1 MRNPCRQS
9 GWLLRGGL
17 VARGGIVGWVVGVGL
32 GVASL
37 SAVTAQPPMPA
48 TTAMPEPPVVDRKSP
63 VPADA
68 PDRPA
73 RERFAIPNSDRHLFT
88 AIEDFKPVASEAD
101 NALEYLA
108 WCEFLLHAKQFSATE
123 LEEAGLRTLYA
134 IDLIKPLRGVYR
146 KQLIRFDGRLTS
158 LRRLEAPQFL
168 TDVSEVYEARFV
180 PLGESPLTPVSIVFL
195 DLPEALAAVRD
206 RHFRDWMPADAWIQA
221 AGYFFKTMAVP
232 GHSGDILVPL
242 LAGRSITPLADE
254 PVAPG
259 DDPTRIDKNKKI
271 FSFIRDKLKIANR
284 PQLNDFT
291 TPWEEAAAYDR
302 VLLHAARFSADEL
315 EKYAQTGIRYA
326 DLFLDSSAPGYRL
339 DLIKFEGR
347 LISLRRFETGPEVQ
361 AAGISH
367 YYEGWLIPA
376 DEYGGY
382 PLCIVFTEPLEG
394 LQPSG
399 RVNQWVT
406 FAGYYFKKLRYES
419 AEIDPDNPERRLD
432 KYAPLL
438 IGKRPIARRDPSHTS
453 PFTWGTFLNTTVLV
467 AAVLIVAGGGL
478 AWWYRR
484 GDRQVKEAMTHAR
497 NRNPFENPVSPSADW
512 Q

>member
-1 MRNPCRQS
+1 V
-9 GWLLRGGL
+9 GL
-17 VARGGIVGWVVGVGL
+17 V
-32 GVASL
+32 VATL
-37 SAVTAQPPMPA
+37 ATATAQPAMPP
-48 TTAMPEPPVVDRKSP
+48 TTTLPEPPAVDHKSP

-68 PDRPA
+68 PQKPA
-73 RERFAIPNSDRHLFT
+73 RERLAIPNPDRNLFT

-108 WCEFLLHAKQFSATE
+108 WCEFLLHAKQFSAAE

-146 KQLIRFDGRLTS
+146 KQLIRFEGRLTS
-158 LRRLEAPQFL
+158 LRRLEAPQAL
-168 TDVSEVYEARFV
+168 SDVVSEVYEARFV
-180 PLGESPLTPVSIVFL
+180 PLGESPLTPVAIVFF
-195 DLPEALAAVRD
+195 DLPETFAAVR
-206 RHFRDWMPADAWIQA
+206 HQNFREWMAVDGWIQA
-221 AGYFFKTMAVP
+221 AGYYFKTMTVP
-232 GHSGDILVPL
+232 GNAGEILVPL
-242 LAGRSITPLADE
+242 LAGKSITLLADE
-254 PVAPG
+254 PVDPG
-259 DDPTRIDKNKKI
+259 NDPTRIDKNKKI

-315 EKYAQTGIRYA
+315 EQYAQTGIRYA
-326 DLFLDSSAPGYRL
+326 DLFLDSSGPGYRL

-361 AAGISH
+361 AAGVSH

-438 IGKRPIARRDPSHTS
+438 IGKRPIARRDPSQTS
-453 PFTWGTFLNTTVLV
+453 PFTWGAFLNITVLFAV
-467 AAVLIVAGGGL
+467 VLIVAGGGL

-484 GDRQVKEAMTHAR
+484 GDRRAKETLTHAR

>member
-1 MRNPCRQS
+1 MGCA
-9 GWLLRGGL
+9 LGGL
-17 VARGGIVGWVVGVGL
+17 MLGWVAGV
-32 GVASL
+32 V
-37 SAVTAQPPMPA
+37 AQPPLPPPTTLPA
-48 TTAMPEPPVVDRKSP
+48 PPAVDHRSP

-68 PDRPA
+68 PHKPA
-73 RERFAIPNSDRHLFT
+73 RERFAIPNPDRNLFT

-108 WCEFLLHAKQFSATE
+108 WCEFLLHARQFTAAE
-123 LEEAGLRTLYA
+123 LEEAGLRSLYA

-146 KQLIRFDGRLTS
+146 QQLIRFDGRLTS

-168 TDVSEVYEARFV
+168 TDVPEVYEARFV
-180 PLGESPLTPVSIVFL
+180 PLGESPLTPVAIVFF
-195 DLPEALAAVRD
+195 DLPEAWAALR
-206 RHFRDWMPADAWIQA
+206 RHNFREWMPADAWIQA
-221 AGYFFKTMAVP
+221 AGYYFKTMTVP
-232 GHSGDILVPL
+232 GPNGDIFVPL
-242 LAGRSITPLADE
+242 LAGKSITPLAHE

-259 DDPTRIDKNKKI
+259 SDPTKIDKNKKI
-271 FSFIRDKLKIANR
+271 FSFIRDKVKIANR

-291 TPWEEAAAYDR
+291 SPWEEAAAYDR
-302 VLLHAARFSADEL
+302 VLLHAARFSAEEL
-315 EKYAQTGIRYA
+315 EKYAQTGVRYA
-326 DLFLDSSAPGYRL
+326 DLFLDSSAAGYRL

-361 AAGISH
+361 AAGITH

-394 LQPSG
+394 LQPTG

-406 FAGYYFKKLRYES
+406 FAGYSFKKLRYES
-419 AEIDPDNPERRLD
+419 AEIDPENPERRLD

-438 IGKRPIARRDPSHTS
+438 IGKRPIARRDPSQTS
-453 PFTWGTFLNTTVLV
+453 PFTWGAFLNTSVV
-467 AAVLIVAGGGL
+467 FAVVLIAAGGGL

-484 GDRQVKEAMTHAR
+484 GDRQAKAAVNHAR
-497 NRNPFENPVSPSADW
+497 NRNPFETPVSPSADW
-512 Q
+512 QS